1 MDKLSLNIF
10 VEETFINIYSYQG
23 RLLYIVFA
31 HTHSLA
37 RRTGSFAS
45 GKALKSHQS
54 LKALRELLAVHDL
67 FTRRLVNRINFEQSF
82 DYYISN
88 YPLKKS

>member
-10 VEETFINIYSYQG
+10 VEETVINTHTKDDCYN
-23 RLLYIVFA
+23 IVFA

-37 RRTGSFAS
+37 RRTGSSAS

-67 FTRRLVNRINFEQSF
+67 FTRRLANRINFEQSI

-88 YPLKKS
+88 HPLKKS